1 MKFIASRDNPTFKA
15 LRALAEDAR
24 EQRRQG
30 RTLLD
35 GPHLVGAY
43 LERVGRPELLLVS
56 EAGEVVPEVRSLL
69 QSQCAEDGIETLRLK
84 DSLFREISGV
94 ASPVGLLAVIAIP
107 EAPTGLFEG
116 SCVLLDG
123 VQDAGNVGS
132 ILRSAAAAGIADI
145 ALGPGCAGAWTP
157 RVLRAGQGAHFSLRI
172 REQADLAAIL
182 VGWRGLSIATVA
194 RGGTPI
200 YALELSGN
208 VAWLFGNEGAGISP
222 AFVDA
227 ATARVEIPMAVGA
240 ESLNVAAAAA
250 ICLFEEVRQRR
261 IKEDAHV

>member
-1 MKFIASRDNPTFKA
+1 MKSVASRENATFKA

-30 RTLLD
+30 RTVLD

-43 LERVGRPELLLVS
+43 LERVGRPESLVVS
-56 EAGEVVPEVRSLL
+56 ASGGDAPEVRAL
-69 QSQCAEDGIETLRLK
+69 AAAAGVEPIRLR

-94 ASPVGLLAVIAIP
+94 ASPVGILAVIAIP
-107 EAPTGLFEG
+107 EAPAAPIAG

-123 VQDAGNVGS
+123 VQDPGNVGS
-132 ILRSAAAAGIADI
+132 ILRSAAAAGVRDI

-157 RVLRAGQGAHFSLRI
+157 RVLRSGQGAHFSLRI
-172 REQADLAAIL
+172 REQADLAALIR
-182 VGWRGLSIATVA
+182 GWHGTGIATVA

-200 YALELSGN
+200 YALELSGD
-208 VAWLFGNEGAGISP
+208 VAWLFGNEGAGLSP
-222 AFVDA
+222 ALLGA
-227 ATARVEIPMAVGA
+227 AAVRAEIPMAAGN

-250 ICLFEEVRQRR
+250 VCLFEEVRQKRA
-261 IKEDAHV
+261 KERGHV

>member
-43 LERVGRPELLLVS
+43 LEKVGRPALLAVS
-56 EAGEVVPEVRSLL
+56 ESGSGNPEAQRLLAAHDGEAIS
-69 QSQCAEDGIETLRLK
+69 LK

-107 EAPTGLFEG
+107 EAPTGPIAG
-116 SCVLLDG
+116 SCVLLDS

-145 ALGPGCAGAWTP
+145 ALGAGCAGAWTP
-157 RVLRAGQGAHFSLRI
+157 RTLRAGQGAHFSLCI
-172 REQADLAAIL
+172 REQADLAAL
-182 VGWRGLSIATVA
+182 VGGWRGVSVATVA

-200 YALELSGN
+200 HALDLSGR
-208 VAWLFGNEGAGISP
+208 VAWLFGNEGAGLSP
-222 AFVDA
+222 ALSDA
-227 ATARVEIPMAVGA
+227 ATFRAEIPMAAGA

-250 ICLFEEVRQRR
+250 ICLFEEVRQKHA
-261 IKEDAHV
+261 KEESHV

>member
-1 MKFIASRDNPTFKA
+1 MKSIVSRDNVTFKA

-30 RTLLD
+30 RTVLD

-43 LERVGRPELLLVS
+43 LDRIGKPEFIAIS
-56 EAGEVVPEVRSLL
+56 ESGSGNPEVQRLL
-69 QSQCAEDGIETLRLK
+69 AAHDGEAISLK

-107 EAPTGLFEG
+107 EAPTGSTEG

-172 REQADLAAIL
+172 REQADLAALIRDWHGTG
-182 VGWRGLSIATVA
+182 VATVA

-200 YALELSGN
+200 YALELSGD
-208 VAWLFGNEGAGISP
+208 VAWLFGNEGAGLSP
-222 AFVDA
+222 LLLGA
-227 ATARVEIPMAVGA
+227 AAVRAEIPMAAGN

-250 ICLFEEVRQRR
+250 VCLFEEVRQKRA
-261 IKEDAHV
+261 KEKRHA